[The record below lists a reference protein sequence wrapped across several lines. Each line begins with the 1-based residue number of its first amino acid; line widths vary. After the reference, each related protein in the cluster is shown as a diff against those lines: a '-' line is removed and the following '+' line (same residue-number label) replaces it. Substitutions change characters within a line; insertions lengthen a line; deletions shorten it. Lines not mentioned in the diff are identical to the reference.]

1 MKKIVLMLAAVLVLS
16 GYALAQAE
24 TAIPI
29 YNLKGCW
36 VMDYILANSGGGP
49 QVVNP
54 PVPTPPLWTPMPWY
68 YQPAR
73 KAIGSTYVDIT
84 HQGWNSIITGT
95 YYSWF
100 SVPPNPAQFYSCP
113 FEGSVI
119 ASQFSLYTTSD
130 PAPYGGDTE
139 ELRFLQG
146 FITRDSVGKVIYGA
160 GTVSRDMDVS
170 GGFNYVV
177 FHFNFVMRPYSGTC
191 PGPPP
196 KQAQQGNPA
205 CPWSGCPLPPQP
217 PPTE

>member
-49 QVVNP
+49 QLGS
-54 PVPTPPLWTPMPWY
+54 TPAPWY

-95 YYSWF
+95 YYTWF
-100 SVPPNPAQFYSCP
+100 SAPFKSPGFISCP

-119 ASQFSLYTTSD
+119 ASQFSLYTASD

-177 FHFNFVMRPYSGTC
+177 FHFNFVMRPYPGTC
-191 PGPPP
+191 PGPNPGSA
-196 KQAQQGNPA
+196 QAGPTA
-205 CPWSGCPLPPQP
+205 CPWYVCEPPTP
-217 PPTE
+217 PPTQ